1 MAKEN
6 MRTPNAEA
14 QALIV
19 CDMFNDF
26 VKEDAPLEVPAARTI
41 VRDIKQEIQRAR
53 KNGTPVIYCCDAHKH
68 NDPEFA
74 LWPRHAVAGTEGAR
88 VIKQLE
94 PREGDY
100 VVTKTRYAGFY
111 KTSLDTLLKRL
122 GVSRLIIT
130 GVATNICILYTAA
143 DAYMRGYKVTIPS
156 RCVAALTKTE
166 HRFALLQMKRVFHA
180 EIV

>member
-1 MAKEN
+1 MAKQN
-6 MRTPNAEA
+6 TKTPNAEA

-19 CDMFNDF
+19 CDMLNDF
-26 VKEDAPLEVPAARTI
+26 VKKGAPLEVPAARTVI
-41 VRDIKQEIQRAR
+41 RDVKKEIQRAR
-53 KNGTPVIYCCDAHKH
+53 KNRIPVIYCCDAHKN

-74 LWPRHAVAGTEGAR
+74 LWPRHAVEGTEGAR

-94 PREGDY
+94 PQEGDY

-122 GVSRLIIT
+122 GVNRLIIT

-143 DAYMRGYKVTIPS
+143 DAYMRGYKVTIPR
-156 RCVAALTKTE
+156 RCVAALTKRE
-166 HRFALLQMKRVFHA
+166 HQFSLLQMKRVFHA